1 MHFFATKA
9 DLKKQNRQKNYI
21 SGRTERGL
29 LLWHAHIR
37 KNIVHVSTNCRPT
50 FKILYCSKTFVL
62 RAYTLRTP
70 FEKERECFSSTSMQV
85 FSEIS
90 RYLISFASSK
100 SYIRI
105 TSSSWRLAC
114 SVSSCSCIHNIP
126 VQNVSKTSLR
136 FSYLRTL
143 TTWHCPHSPA
153 ARRCCSNRSPLRQA
167 HSSKPASGTNGQIDG
182 ETDGRTPYRFTDPAP
197 HTMRAVPM
205 IHIIMCA

>member
-1 MHFFATKA
+1 VTCTF
-9 DLKKQNRQKNYI
+9 
-21 SGRTERGL
+21 
-29 LLWHAHIR
+29 IR
-37 KNIVHVSTNCRPT
+37 KNIVHVSTNCT

-70 FEKERECFSSTSMQV
+70 FEKEGECFSSTSMQV

-153 ARRCCSNRSPLRQA
+153 ARHCCSNRSPLRQA
-167 HSSKPASGTNGQIDG
+167 HGSKPASATNGQIDG

-205 IHIIMCA
+205 MHIIMCA

>member
-1 MHFFATKA
+1 MRRGLIIIIYYMHFFATKA

-37 KNIVHVSTNCRPT
+37 KNIVHVSTNCT

-126 VQNVSKTSLR
+126 VQNVSKTKVCVSATYVR
-136 FSYLRTL
+136 WQRGTARIRP
-143 TTWHCPHSPA
+143 PHAAAAAIDRLSARPA
-153 ARRCCSNRSPLRQA
+153 AANPHQRR
-167 HSSKPASGTNGQIDG
+167 
-182 ETDGRTPYRFTDPAP
+182 TDR
-197 HTMRAVPM
+197 
-205 IHIIMCA
+205 